1 MTNEQL
7 MEECRWEEREM
18 RSWGRAPRVLSKLT
32 PWQVAVRD
40 RNEHLINWVLGN
52 RPEPP
57 PFEEWRKTLPPRTV
71 YREDGEK

>member
-1 MTNEQL
+1 MTDEQL
-7 MEECRWEEREM
+7 MEEFKWEEREM
-18 RSWGRAPRVLSKLT
+18 RSWGRAPRDLSKLT

-57 PFEEWRKTLPPRTV
+57 PFEEWRNTLPPRTV
-71 YREDGEK
+71 YREDGK